1 MKMKYRKGIRSSGI
15 SKNDIIDVQTSLSDK
30 TSKYL
35 VIGINM
41 SLKYLDLLPID
52 NMVESHSA
60 SGTVPVMSMP
70 FNIISKIKKDN
81 KTSIL
86 FLMNQDNP
94 HILNAIF
101 NER

>member
-15 SKNDIIDVQTSLSDK
+15 GKNDIIEVKTSLSEQY
-30 TSKYL
+30 SKYL
-35 VIGINM
+35 VLDINM
-41 SLKYLDLLPID
+41 SEKYLDLLPID
-52 NMVESHSA
+52 KMVESSTA
-60 SGTVPVMSMP
+60 IGIVPIMSMP
-70 FNIISKIKKDN
+70 FNLITKIKKDK

-101 NER
+101 ADK